1 MAGQYNSWRGEPSG
15 FEEVDARGVGWG
27 SGGWGHRPNP
37 PDRNGGW
44 APYRSRNR
52 GRSFETA
59 QQRQQTGGGWD
70 DRQEAEPRTGA
81 GWGSTGNDNATQLH
95 RQTGGGWGNRQ
106 LAEERAREGWGRPNT
121 DHTSR
126 HTRPSTSGYRS
137 YIDNNKPLTSTDAT
151 RNTETEE
158 EEREKWTTL
167 STMGG
172 GLDLMEEFKCGI
184 CHEMLRRPCLSLN
197 CAHRFCEECITKWI
211 ERNPSCPECR
221 SHLPENKLRYD
232 RCVAN
237 IIEKVVL
244 LRWPGQST
252 PHE

>member
-1 MAGQYNSWRGEPSG
+1 MGLRWLGTSSKPSRPEWRLGSLQKSQQGEEFRDSTTTPTDMQG
-15 FEEVDARGVGWG
+15 EDGMT
-27 SGGWGHRPNP
+27 HKRPNHALER
-37 PDRNGGW
+37 DGEAQMRN
-44 APYRSRNR
+44 N
-52 GRSFETA
+52 
-59 QQRQQTGGGWD
+59 
-70 DRQEAEPRTGA
+70 
-81 GWGSTGNDNATQLH
+81 NATQLH

-106 LAEERAREGWGRPNT
+106 RAEERAREGWGRPNT

-137 YIDNNKPLTSTDAT
+137 YIDSNKPLTSADAT

-197 CAHRFCEECITKWI
+197 CAHRFCEECISDTK
-211 ERNPSCPECR
+211 
-221 SHLPENKLRYD
+221 
-232 RCVAN
+232 
-237 IIEKVVL
+237 
-244 LRWPGQST
+244 
-252 PHE
+252 